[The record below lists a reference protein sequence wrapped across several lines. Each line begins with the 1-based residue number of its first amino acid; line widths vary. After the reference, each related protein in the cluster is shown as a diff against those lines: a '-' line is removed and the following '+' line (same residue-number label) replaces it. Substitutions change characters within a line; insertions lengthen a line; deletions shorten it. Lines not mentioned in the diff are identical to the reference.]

1 MVLGK
6 NSTLYRVNSDIP
18 FFCIRRIRNDSNIFP
33 HKSEPDRS
41 SCDLTL
47 SLGDSLAWTLKRH
60 ETSGLRLI
68 EALLHDLDLG
78 YGMMLL

>member
-6 NSTLYRVNSDIP
+6 HSTLYRVNSGTP
-18 FFCIRRIRNDSNIFP
+18 FFCIRLVRNDSNIFP
-33 HKSEPDRS
+33 HKSESDRS
-41 SCDLTL
+41 SCDLTS

-68 EALLHDLDLG
+68 EALLHELDLG
-78 YGMMLL
+78 